1 MMGLVQWYPGHMAKA
16 RRILNKDLKLIDLV
30 VEVLDARIPVSSQNP
45 DLDELIKDKKRILAL
60 NKYDLADPG
69 LTRQWLDYFTE
80 KYQAVRVNSLNG
92 EGINELIGLIKNY
105 ANEINQ
111 RITKKGRNKREIRI
125 MIIGIPNVGKSA
137 LINALA
143 GMGMAKT
150 GNRPGVTRGRQWI
163 KIGDDIQLL
172 DTPGILWPK
181 FDDEDIGY
189 KLAITGAISDDV
201 YDREMAAYKLITYLL
216 DINQDIIEQNYQ
228 LELSTA
234 QAYDILPLIGR
245 KRGCLMSG
253 GKVDRARTAKTLIHE
268 FRRGK
273 LGRVTLEKPI
283 MGD

>member
-1 MMGLVQWYPGHMAKA
+1 MMVLVQWYPGHMAKA
-16 RRILNKDLKLIDLV
+16 RRILNKDLKLVDLI
-30 VEVLDARIPVSSQNP
+30 VEILDARIPISSQNP
-45 DLDELIKDKKRILAL
+45 DLNELIKDKKRILAL

-69 LTRQWLDYFTE
+69 LSRQWIDYFVE
-80 KYQAVRVNSLNG
+80 KNQVVRINSLSG
-92 EGINELIGLIKNY
+92 EGTNELITLIKNY

-111 RITKKGRNKREIRI
+111 RISKKGRNKREIRI

-143 GMGMAKT
+143 GIGMAKT

-163 KIGDDIQLL
+163 KIDDDIQLL

-181 FDDEDIGY
+181 FDDEDVGY

-201 YDREMAAYKLITYLL
+201 FDREMAAYKLITYLL
-216 DINQDIIEQNYQ
+216 DINPNIIEQNYQ
-228 LELSTA
+228 LELSTD
-234 QAYDILPLIGR
+234 QAYDILPLIAR

-253 GKVDRARTAKTLIHE
+253 GKVDRARAAKTLIHE

-273 LGRVTLEKPI
+273 LGRITLEKPI